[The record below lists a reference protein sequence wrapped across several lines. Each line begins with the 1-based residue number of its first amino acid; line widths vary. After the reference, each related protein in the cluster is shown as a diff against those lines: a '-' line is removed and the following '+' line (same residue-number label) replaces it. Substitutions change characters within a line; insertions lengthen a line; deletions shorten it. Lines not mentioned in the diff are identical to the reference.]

1 MAPIKKEA
9 ATPELEDVRAQ
20 IAAMLA
26 EAKKEAAKI
35 IEEAQAQANAP
46 KATSGMTAEE
56 KAKYDAEMNE
66 YVEVQLFKDNDKY
79 KDPVFVGVNGETI
92 AIERGE
98 KVKIK
103 RKFAMVLENSNVQ
116 DYKTSQLIEKKSKSA
131 NF

>member
-1 MAPIKKEA
+1 MTPTKKEIS
-9 ATPELEDVRAQ
+9 TPEVEDVRAQ

-35 IEEAQAQANAP
+35 IEEAQAKVAP
-46 KATSGMTAEE
+46 KGAIGMTAEE
-56 KAKYDAEMNE
+56 KEKYDAEMNE